1 MTEPSD
7 VYLVSSF
14 APFRVL
20 CAFARNPT
28 RNLFS
33 RKVRQGLAKAQREDW
48 LNKAWLF
55 P

>member
-1 MTEPSD
+1 MTDPSD

-33 RKVRQGLAKAQREDW
+33 RKDAKESQRRRG
-48 LNKAWLF
+48 KTG
-55 P
+55 